1 MTSISIITP
10 TIGRQSLRPMLQR
23 VLVQLK
29 DGDEVLVIG
38 DGPQPNAKKIV
49 DEYKHAL
56 VRYWESEPIHNYG
69 NPQRNTAVEEA
80 KGDYLL
86 FVDDDDMPSPHAL
99 SVIRNVA
106 QQFPEKPLMFKMMHC
121 GWELWKQPKVEQG
134 NISGQMFVTPNV
146 KGKVGKWSG
155 RYEADFDFVSSTL
168 HLYKEGY
175 EAVVWRQENICIQ
188 GFVGPNQAG
197 AVVL

>member
-10 TIGRQSLRPMLQR
+10 TIGRESLRPMLQR
-23 VLVQLK
+23 VLVQLQ

-49 DEYKHAL
+49 DEFKHAL
-56 VRYWESEPIHNYG
+56 VRYWESESIRNYG

-86 FVDDDDMPSPHAL
+86 FVDDDDLPSPHAL

-106 QQFPEKPLMFKMMHC
+106 KQFPEKPLMFKMMHC
-121 GWELWKQPKVEQG
+121 GWELWKHPKVEQG

-168 HLYKEGY
+168 L
-175 EAVVWRQENICIQ
+175 
-188 GFVGPNQAG
+188 
-197 AVVL
+197 L